1 MAKPFSRTRRIQFAE
16 TDLAGVL
23 HFSNYY
29 RLMEETEHAF
39 LRSIGLSV
47 IETDGD
53 RTISWPRVA
62 TSCEYLAPARFED
75 ELNLVLRV
83 THVGRRSV
91 AYDVEFLREGERIAK
106 GHMAAACCLQSP
118 SSFKSIAIPSAIR
131 EKLCDML
138 EAEPG

>member
-1 MAKPFSRTRRIQFAE
+1 MAKSFSRTRRIQFAE

-39 LRSIGLSV
+39 LRSIDLSV
-47 IETDGD
+47 FETHDD
-53 RTISWPRVA
+53 KTISWPRVA
-62 TSCEYLAPARFED
+62 TSCEYLSPARFED
-75 ELNLVLRV
+75 ELNLVLTV

-91 AYDVEFLREGERIAK
+91 AYEVEFLRDGEQIAK

-118 SSFKSIAIPSAIR
+118 SSFESIAIPPAIR

-138 EAEPG
+138 ETEPG